1 MGVKVGVAVGVN
13 VDVGV
18 DVGVRVGVCVDV
30 GVDVDV
36 GVSVGRTSHP
46 PNQSIMASIT
56 TLRSARFAN
65 PSKGQ
70 AKKTV
75 L

>member
-1 MGVKVGVAVGVN
+1 MGVNVGVVVGVG

-18 DVGVRVGVCVDV
+18 DVGTCVGVDV
-30 GVDVDV
+30 GV
-36 GVSVGRTSHP
+36 GVSVSGTSHP
-46 PNQSIMASIT
+46 PNQSTIASIT

>member
-1 MGVKVGVAVGVN
+1 MGVNVGVIVGVAVGVG

-18 DVGVRVGVCVDV
+18 DVGVAVG
-30 GVDVDV
+30 V
-36 GVSVGRTSHP
+36 GVSVGGALHP
-46 PNQSIMASIT
+46 PNQSTIASIT

>member
-30 GVDVDV
+30 GVGV

>member
-1 MGVKVGVAVGVN
+1 MGVVVGVN

-18 DVGVRVGVCVDV
+18 GVGVDV
-30 GVDVDV
+30 GVDVGV
-36 GVSVGRTSHP
+36 GVTVGGAVHP
-46 PNQSIMASIT
+46 PNQSTIASIT
-56 TLRSARFAN
+56 SVRSARFAN

-70 AKKTV
+70 ARKTV

>member
-1 MGVKVGVAVGVN
+1 MGVNVGVVVGVG

-18 DVGVRVGVCVDV
+18 DVGVGVTVGGAV
-30 GVDVDV
+30 
-36 GVSVGRTSHP
+36 HP
-46 PNQSIMASIT
+46 PNQSTIASIT

-70 AKKTV
+70 AMKTV

>member
-1 MGVKVGVAVGVN
+1 MGVVVGVN

-18 DVGVRVGVCVDV
+18 DVGMCVGVDV
-30 GVDVDV
+30 GVGVPV
-36 GVSVGRTSHP
+36 GGTLHP
-46 PNQSIMASIT
+46 PNQSIIATIT
-56 TLRSARFAN
+56 SARSARFAN

>member
-1 MGVKVGVAVGVN
+1 MGVN
-13 VDVGV
+13 VGVVVGV
-18 DVGVRVGVCVDV
+18 DVGVCVGVNV
-30 GVDVDV
+30 GV
-36 GVSVGRTSHP
+36 GVSVGGASHP
-46 PNQSIMASIT
+46 PNQATIAPIT
-56 TLRSARFAN
+56 SARSAWFAN

>member
-1 MGVKVGVAVGVN
+1 VVVGVG

-18 DVGVRVGVCVDV
+18 DVGMCV
-30 GVDVDV
+30 GVDVGV
-36 GVSVGRTSHP
+36 GVSVGGILHP
-46 PNQSIMASIT
+46 PNQSIIASIT
-56 TLRSARFAN
+56 CLRSTRFAN

-70 AKKTV
+70 AKKAV

>member
-1 MGVKVGVAVGVN
+1 MGVNVGVVVGVN
-13 VDVGV
+13 VGVGVDVGV
-18 DVGVRVGVCVDV
+18 DVGV
-30 GVDVDV
+30 
-36 GVSVGRTSHP
+36 GVSVGGASHP
-46 PNQSIMASIT
+46 PNQSIIASIT
-56 TLRSARFAN
+56 TSRSARFAN

>member
-1 MGVKVGVAVGVN
+1 MGVNVGVAVGV
-13 VDVGV
+13 GV
-18 DVGVRVGVCVDV
+18 DVGV
-30 GVDVDV
+30 
-36 GVSVGRTSHP
+36 GVSVGGASHP
-46 PNQSIMASIT
+46 PNQATIASIT
-56 TLRSARFAN
+56 SVRSARFAN